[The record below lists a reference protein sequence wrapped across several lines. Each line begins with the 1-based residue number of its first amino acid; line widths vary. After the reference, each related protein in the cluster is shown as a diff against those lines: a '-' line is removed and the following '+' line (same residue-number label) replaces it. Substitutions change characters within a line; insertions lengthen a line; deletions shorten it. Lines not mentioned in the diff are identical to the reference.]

1 MSLTRSF
8 GSRLALLASLLAV
21 AAHAG
26 AREGAAPPAAP
37 RASATACPA
46 LLDHRLPR
54 LQDEV
59 PQDLCRFAGK
69 VLLVVN
75 TASQCGYTGQYE
87 GLEKLHER
95 YGARGLV
102 VMGFPSNDFGGQEPG
117 SNREI
122 ANFCFDTFGVKFPM
136 FARSPVKGA
145 GANPFFAAL
154 ARESGSPPQWNF
166 HKYLVSREGRVV
178 AAFPSAVEPL
188 DRRLLA
194 GIERDL
200 GR

>member
-194 GIERDL
+194 GIEREL

>member
-1 MSLTRSF
+1 MNLTRSF
-8 GSRLALLASLLAV
+8 GGRLALIVSLLA
-21 AAHAG
+21 AGAQAG
-26 AREGAAPPAAP
+26 AREAAAPAA
-37 RASATACPA
+37 ASGGSASACPA
-46 LLDHRLPR
+46 LLDHRMPR

-75 TASQCGYTGQYE
+75 TASQCGYTGQYA

-95 YGARGLV
+95 YAARGLV

-117 SNREI
+117 GNREI
-122 ANFCFDTFGVKFPM
+122 ASFCFDTFGVKFPM

-194 GIERDL
+194 GIEREL